1 MIHWDCVKSASETIA
16 VIAFGL
22 GGIVGLVSG
31 LAYLSHLSETRPKLA
46 VTVFVGLA
54 LLALFIIDYA
64 ACVSR

>member
-1 MIHWDCVKSASETIA
+1 MIHWDCVKSAAETTA

-22 GGIVGLVSG
+22 GGIVGLMSG
-31 LAYLSHLSETRPKLA
+31 LVYLSETRPKTA
-46 VTVFVGLA
+46 VTIIVGLA

>member
-1 MIHWDCVKSASETIA
+1 MIHWDCVKSAAETTA

-22 GGIVGLVSG
+22 GGIVGLVGLMSG
-31 LAYLSHLSETRPKLA
+31 LVYLAETRPKTA
-46 VTVFVGLA
+46 VTITVGLA